1 MKKVTKAAL
10 VIAGLGVVFGAGSMF
25 GGKDTGASGDWVTNG
40 INAAYSEL
48 VTTANQTT
56 DGLTA
61 TVDEDAN
68 AKVNEAIT
76 QTVDEKQAELDR
88 LLKEY
93 YQMKLDGLTET
104 EQFKALEERIAFIQ
118 QDLLNT
124 FKQRI
129 DEEFNRVS
137 GEQTT
142 P

>member
-1 MKKVTKAAL
+1 MKKVTKAGL
-10 VIAGLGVVFGAGSMF
+10 IVAGLGLVFVAGSF
-25 GGKDTGASGDWVTNG
+25 TGKNTGANGDWVTTG
-40 INAAYSEL
+40 INNAYSEL
-48 VTTANQTT
+48 ITTANEVSNA
-56 DGLTA
+56 LTSN
-61 TVDEDAN
+61 VEDDAN
-68 AKVNEAIT
+68 AKVQAEI
-76 QTVDEKQAELDR
+76 QQSVDEKQAELEK
-88 LLKEY
+88 LLEEY

-104 EQFKALEERIAFIQ
+104 EQFLQLESQVAAIQ

>member
-1 MKKVTKAAL
+1 MKKVIKVAL
-10 VIAGLGVVFGAGSMF
+10 VTLGLGVVFGAGSMF
-25 GGKDTGASGDWVTNG
+25 GGNDTSASGDWVTNG
-40 INAAYSEL
+40 INAAYSEMI
-48 VTTANQTT
+48 TTANEVTN
-56 DGLTA
+56 GLTA
-61 TVDEDAN
+61 TVETDAN
-68 AKVNEAIT
+68 AKVNKAIA
-76 QTVDEKQAELDR
+76 QTVEEKQSELDR

-104 EQFKALEERIAFIQ
+104 EQFLQLEGQIEAIQ